1 MSMSSLSASFDMFI
15 ISLCLLKRSLQ
26 TLETENNYTF
36 TQRWSGWREKQ
47 MNHQKS
53 KQNKQKI
60 LYFQALSN

>member
-1 MSMSSLSASFDMFI
+1 MFI

-47 MNHQKS
+47 MNYQKS